1 MPIIKFKPVTPTRR
15 FGSAY
20 DFKELTT
27 STPYRPLT
35 EPRKRSGGRNNL
47 GHTTIRFRGGG
58 HKRRIRI
65 IDFKRNRYNQAA
77 VVKTVEYD
85 PNRSSRVALIEY
97 PDGQKTYILSPDG
110 LKVGEKVGSGENMEV
125 QVGNHLPLRKIPPG
139 TPVHNIE
146 LDHNKGGQL
155 VRSAGGVAQIMSKE
169 ENFANI
175 KLPSG
180 EIRKFSLT
188 CYATVGQ
195 CSNIDHEKISLGK
208 AGRKR
213 WLGKRPH
220 NRGVSMNPVDHP
232 LGGGEGKTSGGRHPC
247 SPTGLLSKGYKTRSP
262 RKSSSKY
269 IVSDRRSK

>member
-15 FGSAY
+15 FGNAY
-20 DFKELTT
+20 DFSELTT
-27 STPYRPLT
+27 STPFRALT

-58 HKRRIRI
+58 HKRRLRI
-65 IDFKRNRYNQAA
+65 IDFKRNRYDQVA

-97 PDGQKTYILSPDG
+97 PDGQKAYILSPDG
-110 LKVGEKVGSGENMEV
+110 LKVGQKVGSGENMEV

-146 LDHNKGGQL
+146 LDHNRGGQL
-155 VRSAGGVAQIMSKE
+155 VRTAGGVAQIMSKE

-180 EIRKFSLT
+180 EIRKFHLG

-195 CSNIDHEKISLGK
+195 CSNIEHENVSLGK

-213 WLGKRPH
+213 WMGKRPH

-247 SPTGLLSKGYKTRSP
+247 SPTGLLAKGFKTRSP

-269 IVSDRRSK
+269 IVADRRSK